1 MMQLYSGTTCPFSQR
16 CRIVFCEKG
25 ADVQIINVDL
35 FKKPEVLASM
45 NPYDQVPVL
54 IDRDLVL
61 FESNIISEYI
71 EERFPHPQLISTDIV
86 VRARARLFLFRV
98 EQELFSHI
106 NILDHGTSKQ
116 QEGARQII
124 TEHLTQIAPVF
135 DKQKYLLGN
144 EFSMLDVAMAPLLW
158 RLPHYQIAMPK
169 QAGPLLEYAER
180 IFSRPA
186 FINSMTAAEKA
197 MRK

>member
-1 MMQLYSGTTCPFSQR
+1 MQLYSGTTCPFSQR
-16 CRIVFCEKG
+16 CRIVFCEK
-25 ADVQIINVDL
+25 AAEVQIIDVDL
-35 FKKPEVLASM
+35 FKKPEVLATI

-86 VRARARLFLFRV
+86 VRARARLFLYRV
-98 EQELFSHI
+98 EQELFSHVQA
-106 NILDHGTSKQ
+106 LEHGPAKQ
-116 QEGARQII
+116 QESARQII
-124 TEHLTQIAPVF
+124 SDHLTQIAPVF
-135 DKQKYLLGN
+135 DRQKYLLGN

-158 RLPHYQIAMPK
+158 RLPHYQITLSK
-169 QAGPLLEYAER
+169 QAGPLLDYAER
-180 IFSRPA
+180 IFARPA

>member
-1 MMQLYSGTTCPFSQR
+1 MMKLYSGTTCPFSQR

-25 ADVQIINVDL
+25 EDVQIINVDL
-35 FKKPEVLASM
+35 FDKPQALLAM
-45 NPYDQVPVL
+45 HPYDQVPVL

-61 FESNIISEYI
+61 CESNIINEYI
-71 EERFPHPQLISTDIV
+71 EERFPHPQLISGDHV
-86 VRARARLFLFRV
+86 VRARARLFLYRV

-106 NILDHGTSKQ
+106 QPLEHGTAKQ
-116 QEGARQII
+116 QESARRLI
-124 TEHLTQIAPVF
+124 TEHLTQITPVF
-135 DKQKYLLGN
+135 SKQKYLLGN

-169 QAGPLLEYAER
+169 QAGPLMEYAER
-180 IFSRPA
+180 VFSRPA